1 MYQAVTALF
10 LLAGFGLLLLGGE
23 FLVRGSVA
31 IALKLRVSK
40 VIIGLT
46 LVAFAT
52 SAPELIVSIIAAM
65 KGKSAIALGNV
76 LGSNIANVGL
86 ILGLTALLYKMEA
99 LRLTYRKDW
108 LFLIGANVLLGGFLL
123 SGGINVLQGMILVAT
138 LVVYNVLK
146 IRSARIER
154 ASTTLGEDIDVP
166 AMPIWQGLL
175 LLIIGAVGLKFG
187 AQIFVSGIATL
198 AAQWGWSERLVAVSL
213 VAFGTSVPELAASVM
228 AARKGEADIAIGN
241 VIGSNIFNILSVL
254 GFTALIQPIALS
266 DQALLYVDF
275 PISLL
280 FTLLLI
286 PLMGVLK
293 SDRLDRVEGALLL
306 VSYIVFM
313 IYLFV

>member
-1 MYQAVTALF
+1 MTALF

-31 IALKLRVSK
+31 IALKLAVSK

-52 SAPELIVSIIAAM
+52 SAPELIVSVIAAM

-86 ILGLTALLYKMEA
+86 ILGLTALLYKIEA
-99 LRLTYRKDW
+99 LRSTYRKDW
-108 LFLIGANVLLGGFLL
+108 LFLLAANILLGGFLF
-123 SGGINVLQGMILVAT
+123 SGGINFLQGILLVAT

-154 ASTTLGEDIDVP
+154 ASATIGEDIDAP

-175 LLIIGAVGLKFG
+175 LLVVGAVGLKFG
-187 AQIFVSGIATL
+187 AQLFVSGIATL

-213 VAFGTSVPELAASVM
+213 VAFGTSVPELAASLM

-254 GFTALIQPIALS
+254 GFTALIQPIELS

-275 PISLL
+275 PVSFL

-293 SDRLDRVEGALLL
+293 SDRLDRIEGSVLL
-306 VSYIVFM
+306 VFYFAFM
-313 IYLFV
+313 AYLFV

>member
-1 MYQAVTALF
+1 MTALF

-52 SAPELIVSIIAAM
+52 SAPELIVSVIAAM

-76 LGSNIANVGL
+76 LGSNIANIGL
-86 ILGLTALLYKMEA
+86 ILGLTALLFKMEA

-108 LFLIGANVLLGGFLL
+108 LFLLGANVLLGGFLF
-123 SGGINVLQGMILVAT
+123 SGGINFLQGMMLVAT
-138 LVVYNVLK
+138 LLVYNVLK
-146 IRSARIER
+146 IRSARKER
-154 ASTTLGEDIDVP
+154 TTATIGEDIDAP
-166 AMPIWQGLL
+166 AMPLWQGML
-175 LLIIGAVGLKFG
+175 LLIIGAVGLKIG
-187 AQIFVSGIATL
+187 AQLFVSGIATL

-213 VAFGTSVPELAASVM
+213 VAFGTSVPELAASLM
-228 AARKGEADIAIGN
+228 AARKGEADLAIGN
-241 VIGSNIFNILSVL
+241 IIGSNIFNILSVL
-254 GFTALIQPIALS
+254 GFTACIQPIELS

-275 PISLL
+275 PVSLL

-293 SDRLDRVEGALLL
+293 SDRLDRMEGAVLL

-313 IYLFV
+313 LYLFV

>member
-1 MYQAVTALF
+1 MTALF
-10 LLAGFGLLLLGGE
+10 LFAGFGLLLLGGE

-31 IALKLRVSK
+31 IALKLRISK

-76 LGSNIANVGL
+76 IGSNVANIGL
-86 ILGLTALLYKMEA
+86 ILGLTALLYKMQA
-99 LRLTYRKDW
+99 VRLTYRNDW
-108 LFLIGANVLLGGFLL
+108 LFLLGANGLLGVFLYF
-123 SGGINVLQGMILVAT
+123 GGISFIQGLILVAA
-138 LVVYNVLK
+138 LVVYNTLK
-146 IRSARIER
+146 IRSARKER
-154 ASTTLGEDIDVP
+154 AAASIGQDIDVP
-166 AMPIWQGLL
+166 AMPIWQGVL

-187 AQIFVSGIATL
+187 AQLFVAGIATI

-213 VAFGTSVPELAASVM
+213 VAFGTSVPELAASLM

-254 GFTALIQPIALS
+254 GFTALIQPIELS

-275 PISLL
+275 PMSLL

-293 SDRLDRVEGALLL
+293 SDRLDRIEGAVLLGF
-306 VSYIVFM
+306 YIIF
-313 IYLFV
+313 ITYLFI

>member
-1 MYQAVTALF
+1 MTGLF

-154 ASTTLGEDIDVP
+154 SSTTLGEDIDVP

>member
-1 MYQAVTALF
+1 MTALF
-10 LLAGFGLLLLGGE
+10 LFAGFGLLLLGGE

-31 IALKLRVSK
+31 IALKLRISK

-76 LGSNIANVGL
+76 IGSNVANIGL
-86 ILGLTALLYKMEA
+86 ILGLTALLYKMQA
-99 LRLTYRKDW
+99 VRLTYRNDW
-108 LFLIGANVLLGGFLL
+108 LFLLGANGLLGVFLYF
-123 SGGINVLQGMILVAT
+123 GGISFIQGLILVAA
-138 LVVYNVLK
+138 LVVYNTLK
-146 IRSARIER
+146 IRSARKER
-154 ASTTLGEDIDVP
+154 AAASIGQDVDVP
-166 AMPIWQGLL
+166 AMPIWQGVL

-187 AQIFVSGIATL
+187 AQLFVTGIATI

-213 VAFGTSVPELAASVM
+213 VAFGTSVPELAASLM

-254 GFTALIQPIALS
+254 GFTALIQPIELS

-293 SDRLDRVEGALLL
+293 SDRLDRIEGAVLLGF
-306 VSYIVFM
+306 YI
-313 IYLFV
+313 IYITYLFI

>member
-1 MYQAVTALF
+1 MTALF
-10 LLAGFGLLLLGGE
+10 LFAGFGLLLLGGE

-31 IALKLRVSK
+31 IALKLRISK

-76 LGSNIANVGL
+76 IGSNVANIGL

-99 LRLTYRKDW
+99 IRLTYRNDW
-108 LFLIGANVLLGGFLL
+108 LFLLGANGLLGVFLYF
-123 SGGINVLQGMILVAT
+123 GGISFIQGLILVAA
-138 LVVYNVLK
+138 LVVYNTLK
-146 IRSARIER
+146 IRSARKER
-154 ASTTLGEDIDVP
+154 AAASIGQDIDVP
-166 AMPIWQGLL
+166 AMPIWQGVL

-187 AQIFVSGIATL
+187 AQLFVTGIATI

-213 VAFGTSVPELAASVM
+213 VAFGTSVPELAASLM

-254 GFTALIQPIALS
+254 GFTALIQPIELS

-293 SDRLDRVEGALLL
+293 SDRLDRIEGAVLLGF
-306 VSYIVFM
+306 YIIFM
-313 IYLFV
+313 TYLFI

>member
-1 MYQAVTALF
+1 MTALF
-10 LLAGFGLLLLGGE
+10 LFAGFGLLLLGGE

-31 IALKLRVSK
+31 IALKLRISK

-76 LGSNIANVGL
+76 IGSNVANIGL
-86 ILGLTALLYKMEA
+86 ILGLTALLYKMQA
-99 LRLTYRKDW
+99 VRLTYRNDW
-108 LFLIGANVLLGGFLL
+108 LFLLGANGLLGVFLYF
-123 SGGINVLQGMILVAT
+123 GGISFIQGLILVAA
-138 LVVYNVLK
+138 LVVYNTLK
-146 IRSARIER
+146 IRSARKER
-154 ASTTLGEDIDVP
+154 AAASIGQDIDVP
-166 AMPIWQGLL
+166 AMPIWQGVL

-187 AQIFVSGIATL
+187 AQLFVTGIATI

-213 VAFGTSVPELAASVM
+213 VAFGTSVPELAASLM

-254 GFTALIQPIALS
+254 GFTALIQPIELS

-293 SDRLDRVEGALLL
+293 SDRLDRIEGAVLLGF
-306 VSYIVFM
+306 YIIFM
-313 IYLFV
+313 TYLFI

>member
-1 MYQAVTALF
+1 MTALF

-175 LLIIGAVGLKFG
+175 LLVIGAVGLKFG

>member
-1 MYQAVTALF
+1 MTALF
-10 LLAGFGLLLLGGE
+10 LFTGFGLLLLGGE

-31 IALKLRVSK
+31 IALKLRISK

-76 LGSNIANVGL
+76 IGSNVANIGL

-99 LRLTYRKDW
+99 VRLTYRNDW
-108 LFLIGANVLLGGFLL
+108 LFLLGANGLLGVFLYF
-123 SGGINVLQGMILVAT
+123 GGISFIQGLILVAA
-138 LVVYNVLK
+138 LVVYNTLK
-146 IRSARIER
+146 IRSARKER
-154 ASTTLGEDIDVP
+154 AAASKGQDIDVP
-166 AMPIWQGLL
+166 AMPIWQGVL

-187 AQIFVSGIATL
+187 AQLFVSGIATL

-213 VAFGTSVPELAASVM
+213 VAFGTSVPELAASIM

-254 GFTALIQPIALS
+254 GFTALIQPIELS

-293 SDRLDRVEGALLL
+293 SDRLDRIEGTVLLGFY
-306 VSYIVFM
+306 VIFM
-313 IYLFV
+313 TYLFI

>member
-1 MYQAVTALF
+1 MTALF
-10 LLAGFGLLLLGGE
+10 VLAGFGLLLLGGE

-313 IYLFV
+313 TYLFV

>member
-1 MYQAVTALF
+1 MTALF
-10 LLAGFGLLLLGGE
+10 LFAGFGLLLLGGE

-31 IALKLRVSK
+31 IALKLRISK

-76 LGSNIANVGL
+76 IGSNVANIGL
-86 ILGLTALLYKMEA
+86 ILGLTALLYKMQA
-99 LRLTYRKDW
+99 VRLTYRNDW
-108 LFLIGANVLLGGFLL
+108 LFLLGANGLLGVFLYF
-123 SGGINVLQGMILVAT
+123 GGISFIQGLILVAA
-138 LVVYNVLK
+138 LVVYNTLK
-146 IRSARIER
+146 IRSARKER
-154 ASTTLGEDIDVP
+154 AAASIGQDVDVP
-166 AMPIWQGLL
+166 AMPIWQGVL

-187 AQIFVSGIATL
+187 AQLFVTGIATI

-213 VAFGTSVPELAASVM
+213 VAFGTSVPELAASLM

-254 GFTALIQPIALS
+254 GFTALIQPIELS

-293 SDRLDRVEGALLL
+293 SDRLDRFEGAVLLGFY
-306 VSYIVFM
+306 VIF
-313 IYLFV
+313 IAYLLI

>member
-1 MYQAVTALF
+1 MTALF

-52 SAPELIVSIIAAM
+52 SAPELIVSVIAAM

-76 LGSNIANVGL
+76 LGSNIANIGL
-86 ILGLTALLYKMEA
+86 ILGLTALLFKMEA

-108 LFLIGANVLLGGFLL
+108 LFLLGANVLLGGFLF
-123 SGGINVLQGMILVAT
+123 SGGINFLQGMMLVAT
-138 LVVYNVLK
+138 LLVYNVLK
-146 IRSARIER
+146 IRSARKER
-154 ASTTLGEDIDVP
+154 TTATIGEDIDVP
-166 AMPIWQGLL
+166 AMPLWQGML
-175 LLIIGAVGLKFG
+175 LLIIGAVGLKIG
-187 AQIFVSGIATL
+187 AQLFVSGIATL

-213 VAFGTSVPELAASVM
+213 VAFGTSVPELAASLM
-228 AARKGEADIAIGN
+228 AARKGEADLAIGN
-241 VIGSNIFNILSVL
+241 IIGSNIFNILSVL
-254 GFTALIQPIALS
+254 GFTACIQPIELS

-275 PISLL
+275 PVSLL

-293 SDRLDRVEGALLL
+293 SDRLDRMEGAVLL

-313 IYLFV
+313 LYLFV

>member
-1 MYQAVTALF
+1 MTALF
-10 LLAGFGLLLLGGE
+10 LFAGFGLLLLGGE

-31 IALKLRVSK
+31 IALKLRISK

-76 LGSNIANVGL
+76 IGSNVANIGL
-86 ILGLTALLYKMEA
+86 ILGLTALLYKMQA
-99 LRLTYRKDW
+99 VRLTYRNDW
-108 LFLIGANVLLGGFLL
+108 LFLLGANGLLGVFLYF
-123 SGGINVLQGMILVAT
+123 GGISFIQGLILVAA
-138 LVVYNVLK
+138 LVVYNTLK
-146 IRSARIER
+146 IRSARKER
-154 ASTTLGEDIDVP
+154 AAASIGQDVDVP
-166 AMPIWQGLL
+166 AMPIWQGVL

-187 AQIFVSGIATL
+187 AQLFVTGIATI

-213 VAFGTSVPELAASVM
+213 VAFGTSVPELAASLM

-254 GFTALIQPIALS
+254 GFTALIQPIELS

-293 SDRLDRVEGALLL
+293 SDRLDRIEGAVLLGFY
-306 VSYIVFM
+306 VIFM
-313 IYLFV
+313 TYLFI

>member
-1 MYQAVTALF
+1 MTALF

-52 SAPELIVSIIAAM
+52 SAPELIVSIIAVM

>member
-1 MYQAVTALF
+1 MTALF

-52 SAPELIVSIIAAM
+52 SAPELIVSVIAAM

-76 LGSNIANVGL
+76 LGSNIANIGL
-86 ILGLTALLYKMEA
+86 ILGLTALLFKMEA

-108 LFLIGANVLLGGFLL
+108 LFLLGANVLLGGFLF
-123 SGGINVLQGMILVAT
+123 SGGINFLQGMMLVAT
-138 LVVYNVLK
+138 LLVYNVLK
-146 IRSARIER
+146 IRIARKER
-154 ASTTLGEDIDVP
+154 TTATIGEDIDAQ
-166 AMPIWQGLL
+166 AMPLWQGML
-175 LLIIGAVGLKFG
+175 LLIIGAVGLKIG
-187 AQIFVSGIATL
+187 AQLFVSGIATL

-213 VAFGTSVPELAASVM
+213 VAFGTSVPELAASLM
-228 AARKGEADIAIGN
+228 AARKGEADLAIGN
-241 VIGSNIFNILSVL
+241 IIGSNIFNILSVL
-254 GFTALIQPIALS
+254 GFTACIQPIELS

-275 PISLL
+275 PVSLL

-293 SDRLDRVEGALLL
+293 SDRLDRMEGAVLL

-313 IYLFV
+313 LYLFV

>member
-1 MYQAVTALF
+1 MTALF

-138 LVVYNVLK
+138 LVAYNVLK

-154 ASTTLGEDIDVP
+154 ASTTIGEDIDVP

-275 PISLL
+275 PISVL

>member
-1 MYQAVTALF
+1 MTALF

-52 SAPELIVSIIAAM
+52 SAPELIVSVIAAM

-76 LGSNIANVGL
+76 LGSNIANIGL
-86 ILGLTALLYKMEA
+86 ILGLTALLFKMEA

-108 LFLIGANVLLGGFLL
+108 LFLLGANVLLGGFLF
-123 SGGINVLQGMILVAT
+123 SGGINFLQGMMLVAT
-138 LVVYNVLK
+138 LLVYNVLK
-146 IRSARIER
+146 IRRARKER
-154 ASTTLGEDIDVP
+154 TTATIGEDIDAP
-166 AMPIWQGLL
+166 AMPLWQGML
-175 LLIIGAVGLKFG
+175 LLIIGAVGLKIG
-187 AQIFVSGIATL
+187 AQLFVSGIATL

-213 VAFGTSVPELAASVM
+213 VAFGTSVPELAASLM
-228 AARKGEADIAIGN
+228 AARKGEADLAIGN
-241 VIGSNIFNILSVL
+241 IIGSNIFNILSVL
-254 GFTALIQPIALS
+254 GFTACIQPIELS

-275 PISLL
+275 PVSLL

-293 SDRLDRVEGALLL
+293 SDRLDRMEGAVLL

-313 IYLFV
+313 LYLFV

>member
-1 MYQAVTALF
+1 MTALF

-46 LVAFAT
+46 LVAFAS
-52 SAPELIVSIIAAM
+52 SAPELIVSVIAAM

-76 LGSNIANVGL
+76 LGSNIANIGL
-86 ILGLTALLYKMEA
+86 ILGLTALLFKMEA

-108 LFLIGANVLLGGFLL
+108 LFLLGANVLLGGFLF
-123 SGGINVLQGMILVAT
+123 SGGINFLQGMVLVAT
-138 LVVYNVLK
+138 LLVYNVLK
-146 IRSARIER
+146 IRSARKER
-154 ASTTLGEDIDVP
+154 ITATIGEDIDVP
-166 AMPIWQGLL
+166 AMPLWQGML
-175 LLIIGAVGLKFG
+175 LLIIGAVGLKIG
-187 AQIFVSGIATL
+187 AQLFVSGIATL

-213 VAFGTSVPELAASVM
+213 VAFGTSVPELAASLM
-228 AARKGEADIAIGN
+228 AARKGEADLAIGN
-241 VIGSNIFNILSVL
+241 IIGSNIFNILSVL
-254 GFTALIQPIALS
+254 GFTACIQPIELS

-293 SDRLDRVEGALLL
+293 SDRLDRMEGAVLLA
-306 VSYIVFM
+306 SYIFFM
-313 IYLFV
+313 LYLFV

>member
-1 MYQAVTALF
+1 MTALF

-46 LVAFAT
+46 LVSFAT

-154 ASTTLGEDIDVP
+154 SSTTLGEDIDVP

-175 LLIIGAVGLKFG
+175 LLVIGAVGLKFG

>member
-1 MYQAVTALF
+1 MTALF

-52 SAPELIVSIIAAM
+52 SAPELIVSVIAAM

-76 LGSNIANVGL
+76 LGSNIANIGL
-86 ILGLTALLYKMEA
+86 ILGLTALLFKMEA

-108 LFLIGANVLLGGFLL
+108 LFLLGANVLLGGFLF
-123 SGGINVLQGMILVAT
+123 SGGINFLQGMMLVAT
-138 LVVYNVLK
+138 LLVYNVLK
-146 IRSARIER
+146 IRSARKER
-154 ASTTLGEDIDVP
+154 TTATIGEDIDVSAVP
-166 AMPIWQGLL
+166 LWQGLL
-175 LLIIGAVGLKFG
+175 LLIIGAVGLKIG
-187 AQIFVSGIATL
+187 AQLFVSGIVTL
-198 AAQWGWSERLVAVSL
+198 AAQWGSSERLVAVSL
-213 VAFGTSVPELAASVM
+213 VAFGTSVPELAASLM
-228 AARKGEADIAIGN
+228 AARKGEADLAIGN
-241 VIGSNIFNILSVL
+241 IIGSNIFNILSVL
-254 GFTALIQPIALS
+254 GFTACIQPIELS

-293 SDRLDRVEGALLL
+293 SDRLDRIEGAVLL

-313 IYLFV
+313 LYLFV

>member
-1 MYQAVTALF
+1 VTALF

-76 LGSNIANVGL
+76 LGSNIANIGL
-86 ILGLTALLYKMEA
+86 ILGLTALLFKMEA

-108 LFLIGANVLLGGFLL
+108 LFLLGANVLLGGFLF
-123 SGGINVLQGMILVAT
+123 SGGINFLQGMILVAT
-138 LVVYNVLK
+138 LLVYNVLK
-146 IRSARIER
+146 IRSARKER
-154 ASTTLGEDIDVP
+154 TTATIGEDIDVP
-166 AMPIWQGLL
+166 AMPLWQGLL
-175 LLIIGAVGLKFG
+175 LLIIGAVGLKIG
-187 AQIFVSGIATL
+187 AQLFVSGIATL

-213 VAFGTSVPELAASVM
+213 VAFGTSVPELAASLM
-228 AARKGEADIAIGN
+228 AARKGEADLAIGN
-241 VIGSNIFNILSVL
+241 IIGSNIFNILSVL
-254 GFTALIQPIALS
+254 GFTACIQPIELS

-293 SDRLDRVEGALLL
+293 SDRLDRMEGAFLL
-306 VSYIVFM
+306 VSYIFF
-313 IYLFV
+313 ILSLFV

>member
-1 MYQAVTALF
+1 MTALF

-52 SAPELIVSIIAAM
+52 SAPELIVSVIAAM

-76 LGSNIANVGL
+76 LGSNIANIGL
-86 ILGLTALLYKMEA
+86 ILGLTALLFKMEA

-108 LFLIGANVLLGGFLL
+108 LFLLGANVLLGGFLF
-123 SGGINVLQGMILVAT
+123 SGGINFLQGMVLVAT
-138 LVVYNVLK
+138 LLVYNVLK
-146 IRSARIER
+146 IRSARKER
-154 ASTTLGEDIDVP
+154 ITATIGEDIDVP
-166 AMPIWQGLL
+166 AMPLWQGML
-175 LLIIGAVGLKFG
+175 LLIIGAVGLKIG
-187 AQIFVSGIATL
+187 AQLFVSGIATL

-213 VAFGTSVPELAASVM
+213 VAFGTSVPELAASLM
-228 AARKGEADIAIGN
+228 AARKGEADLAIGN
-241 VIGSNIFNILSVL
+241 IIGSNIFNILSVL
-254 GFTALIQPIALS
+254 GFTACIEPIELS

-293 SDRLDRVEGALLL
+293 SDRLDRMEGAVLLA
-306 VSYIVFM
+306 SYIFFM
-313 IYLFV
+313 LYLFV

>member
-1 MYQAVTALF
+1 MTALF

-52 SAPELIVSIIAAM
+52 SAPELIVSVIAAM

-76 LGSNIANVGL
+76 LGSNIANIGL
-86 ILGLTALLYKMEA
+86 ILGLTALLFKMEA

-108 LFLIGANVLLGGFLL
+108 LFLLGANVLLGGFLF
-123 SGGINVLQGMILVAT
+123 SGGINFLQGMMLVAT
-138 LVVYNVLK
+138 LLVYNVLK
-146 IRSARIER
+146 IRSARKER
-154 ASTTLGEDIDVP
+154 TTATIGEDIDAP
-166 AMPIWQGLL
+166 AMPLWQGML
-175 LLIIGAVGLKFG
+175 LLIIGAVGLKIG
-187 AQIFVSGIATL
+187 AQLFVSGIATL

-213 VAFGTSVPELAASVM
+213 VAFGTSVPELAASLM
-228 AARKGEADIAIGN
+228 AARKGEADLAIGN
-241 VIGSNIFNILSVL
+241 IIGSNIFNILSVL
-254 GFTALIQPIALS
+254 GFTACIQPIELS

-275 PISLL
+275 PVSLL

-293 SDRLDRVEGALLL
+293 SDRLDRMEGAVLL
-306 VSYIVFM
+306 VSYIFFTL
-313 IYLFV
+313 YLFV

>member
-1 MYQAVTALF
+1 MTALF

-154 ASTTLGEDIDVP
+154 ASATVAEDIDVP
-166 AMPIWQGLL
+166 AISIWRGLL

-187 AQIFVSGIATL
+187 AQLFVSGIATL